1 MRTDLGL
8 LLLRVF
14 FGGMLFF
21 RHGWAK
27 LINFSQVAIGF
38 PDPLH
43 VGGKV
48 SLSLA
53 IFAEVFCALLVCVGL
68 ATRVACIP
76 LIVTFTIIT
85 FLVLATTPV
94 GQRELAMMYL
104 VVFGVIGL
112 VGPGNLSLDHMMKK
126 K

>member
-8 LLLRVF
+8 LLLRVS
-14 FGGMLFF
+14 FGGMLFL

-27 LINFSQVAIGF
+27 LTGFSHVAIGF

-43 VGGKV
+43 VGAKV
-48 SLSLA
+48 SLGLA
-53 IFAEVFCALLVCVGL
+53 VFAEVFCALCVCIGL

-76 LIVTFTIIT
+76 LLIT
-85 FLVLATTPV
+85 FAVITFIVLATTPF
-94 GQRELAMMYL
+94 GQREVAMMYL
-104 VVFGVIGL
+104 VVFGVIAL
-112 VGPGNLSLDHMMKK
+112 IGPGNLSLDHMLKK

>member
-1 MRTDLGL
+1 MRTDLGFL
-8 LLLRVF
+8 TLRVF

-27 LINFSQVAIGF
+27 LINFSQVSTGF

-43 VGGKV
+43 VGAKV
-48 SLSLA
+48 SLGLA
-53 IFAEVFCALLVCVGL
+53 VFAEVFCALCVCVGL
-68 ATRVACIP
+68 ATRIACIP
-76 LIVTFTIIT
+76 LIVTFLVVT
-85 FLVLATTPV
+85 FLVLASTPV

-104 VVFGVIGL
+104 AAFSVIAL
-112 VGPGNLSLDHMMKK
+112 IGPGNFSLDHMMKK

>member
-21 RHGWAK
+21 RHGWGK

-38 PDPLH
+38 PDPLNL
-43 VGGKV
+43 GSKV
-48 SLSLA
+48 SLSMA
-53 IFAEVFCALLVCVGL
+53 IFAEVFCALCVCIGL
-68 ATRVACIP
+68 ATRIACIP
-76 LIVTFTIIT
+76 LVLTFTVIV
-85 FLVLATTPV
+85 FVVLATTPM
-94 GQRELAMMYL
+94 GQRELALMYL

-112 VGPGNLSLDHMMKK
+112 IGPGNLSLDHMMKK